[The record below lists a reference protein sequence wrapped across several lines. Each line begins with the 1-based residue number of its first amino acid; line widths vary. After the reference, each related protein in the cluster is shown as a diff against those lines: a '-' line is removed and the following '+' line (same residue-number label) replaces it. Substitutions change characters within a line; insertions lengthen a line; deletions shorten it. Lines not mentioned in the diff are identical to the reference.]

1 MNDRKISSD
10 IIEIMFGTDIRL
22 KRSSDEQQLKP
33 RSDDTNDKSE
43 DMNEDTAED
52 INDLI
57 LRPNVSEVIK
67 DNCVEPMNG
76 LNIEK
81 HTLVNNTSNPLTSQ
95 SLPQEMVNEEIID
108 ISNEDSMEDSMQPK
122 LLTEFLPQ
130 SVRRSERSKPLARH
144 AVICPPKAGQKTFNL
159 LLFSDPT
166 TQEMDN
172 KEMIRKRAKELA
184 EKVKLEKLL
193 NQPIVK
199 HSVEDSAEKMPSNER
214 ICPLDIN
221 ERKQCYDLKSKTF
234 ICPINECHK
243 SFRIDVSF
251 RKHFLSD
258 HTGRQYVC
266 DYEGCGKVFKVQSGL
281 TQHSLI
287 HKTIKSFKCDF
298 NGCQYRGVSRQHL
311 RQHLKTHLITER
323 VFKCDVSGCGKAYKH
338 RSDLLEH
345 QRTHNTEPTYKCGTD
360 GCSDMFHSPHQRTK
374 HQVMVHNRQPYTKRV
389 YKHRCQWP
397 GCDWM
402 GTSLKV
408 HQSVHTGA
416 KPYACDWPDCGK
428 RFRVKDKLDNHLNV
442 HNNVKPY
449 ACQWP
454 GYNVTVMCGI
464 LR

>member
-1 MNDRKISSD
+1 
-10 IIEIMFGTDIRL
+10 MFGTNVRM
-22 KRSSDEQQLKP
+22 KRSSDNQQLNP

-43 DMNEDTAED
+43 DMNEDTTED
-52 INDLI
+52 INDL
-57 LRPNVSEVIK
+57 NVSEVLK
-67 DNCVEPMNG
+67 DDCVEPMNG

-108 ISNEDSMEDSMQPK
+108 ISNEDSMEDLMQPK
-122 LLTEFLPQ
+122 LLTELLPQ
-130 SVRRSERSKPLARH
+130 SVRQRDTSKPLARH

-184 EKVKLEKLL
+184 EKVKSEKFL
-193 NQPIVK
+193 NKPIVK
-199 HSVEDSAEKMPSNER
+199 HSGEDSAEKMPSNQM

-266 DYEGCGKVFKVQSGL
+266 DYEGCGKVFKVHSGL
-281 TQHSLI
+281 RQHSLS

-311 RQHLKTHLITER
+311 RQHLKTHLITDR
-323 VFKCDVSGCGKAYKH
+323 LFKCEVSGCGKAYKQSSHLWSH
-338 RSDLLEH
+338 R
-345 QRTHNTEPTYKCGTD
+345 RTHKTEPMYKCGTD
-360 GCSDMFHSPHQRTK
+360 GCNDMFYNEFQRRK
-374 HQVMVHNRQPYTKRV
+374 HQVSFHNRKPYTKTPIR
-389 YKHRCQWP
+389 YRCQWP

-408 HQSVHTGA
+408 HKSLHTGA

-428 RFRVKDKLDNHLNV
+428 RFRVKDKLDNHMNI

-454 GYNVTVMCGI
+454 GCEYRTADRCNVIKHRKQVHKT
-464 LR
+464 